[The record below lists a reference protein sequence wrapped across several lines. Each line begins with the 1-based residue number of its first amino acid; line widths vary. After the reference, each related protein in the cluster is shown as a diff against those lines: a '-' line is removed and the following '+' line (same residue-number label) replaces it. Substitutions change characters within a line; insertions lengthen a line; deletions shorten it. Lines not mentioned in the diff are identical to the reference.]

1 MITSAL
7 LSMTQETLQ
16 SLVGLIQE
24 ANAKYNALEEEHK
37 DLQIRYNRVNQ
48 ELTHLKSGILCKRC
62 REREGEI
69 CQLCSIKFDK
79 LLDLLQIL
87 DSLWKKQ

>member
-1 MITSAL
+1 
-7 LSMTQETLQ
+7 MTQETLQ

-24 ANAKYNALEEEHK
+24 ANAKYNALEEQHK
-37 DLQIRYNRVNQ
+37 DLQIRYNRINQ
-48 ELTHLKSGILCKRC
+48 ELTHLKFSLSCEKC
-62 REREGEI
+62 CEREGEI
-69 CQLCSIKFDK
+69 CRLCSIKFEK